1 MTLEELSKDEQRQA
15 DEQNEMTYKAAVI
28 EANRLK
34 SQERMDI
41 DRPRMNAAINKLIVA
56 ARFRIKRKPVK
67 NKEGGVECP
76 DCGETVDTYIYP
88 DLFCSACGQAIDWSD
103 NE

>member
-1 MTLEELSKDEQRQA
+1 MPDEMTPERALIILNQCNTDGRIKVDREELKE
-15 DEQNEMTYKAAVI
+15 AVKVAC
-28 EANRLK
+28 EAIRL
-34 SQERMDI
+34 
-41 DRPRMNAAINKLIVA
+41 
-56 ARFRIKRKPVK
+56 RIPRKPVK

-103 NE
+103 LD